1 MNKKAWGLKSSKTIT
16 NREENT
22 LQHSLVIP
30 SVMMSVIL
38 QQEESILMLSWSTTS
53 TWKQREQFT
62 PRSKGN
68 SSHWKQREQFT
79 PGSKGNGSHLEAKGI
94 VHTGSKG
101 NSSHLDA
108 KGTVHNLEGTCCDA
122 CLPTADHIRLQV
134 EPRNRILSN
143 RGFLG
148 ARSLPRYTLTFIS
161 LPNLSF

>member
-1 MNKKAWGLKSSKTIT
+1 MNKKAWGLKSSKTIM

-62 PRSKGN
+62 
-68 SSHWKQREQFT
+68 
-79 PGSKGNGSHLEAKGI
+79 LEAKGM

-101 NSSHLDA
+101 NSSHLEA
-108 KGTVHNLEGTCCDA
+108 KGTVHTWRAPAVTLA
-122 CLPTADHIRLQV
+122 SADHIRLQKSP
-134 EPRNRILSN
+134 ETE
-143 RGFLG
+143 F
-148 ARSLPRYTLTFIS
+148 
-161 LPNLSF
+161 